1 MRSGPLAIFILLI
14 FFGCSNATKEDQ
26 KNELGYFDLK
36 SFFHREADRL
46 KKSNP
51 FVEKT
56 VMVNADAE
64 TKKIQITDWA
74 TELAMFANADINRA
88 SWKGLFS
95 VQKKHNQEIYTSSN
109 DKVPVKK
116 VTISKYL
123 DRVSNIQII
132 VANENSLYSST
143 DTLNYYPDSLYL
155 INKTQHI
162 KLLPARHYQVIGKT
176 LK

>member
-1 MRSGPLAIFILLI
+1 MKYHLLAIMAISI
-14 FFGCSNATKEDQ
+14 FFGCSNAAKEDQ

-36 SFFHREADRL
+36 SYFHKEAGRL
-46 KKSNP
+46 KKNNP

-56 VMVNADAE
+56 VLINADAE
-64 TKKIQITDWA
+64 TKKVQIPDWA

-95 VQKKHNQEIYTSSN
+95 IQKNEDEEVYISSS

-116 VTISKYL
+116 VTVNKHL
-123 DRVSNIQII
+123 NQVSSIQII
-132 VANENSLYSST
+132 VTNVNSLYSST
-143 DTLNYYPDSLYL
+143 DTLSYFPDSLYL
-155 INKTQHI
+155 INKTQNI
-162 KLLPARHYQVIGKT
+162 RLLPGKHYQVIGKI

>member
-1 MRSGPLAIFILLI
+1 MKYYPIAIIIFSI
-14 FFGCSNATKEDQ
+14 FFGCIAATKEDR

-36 SFFHREADRL
+36 SFFQKEASRL
-46 KKSNP
+46 QKRNP

-56 VMVNADAE
+56 VKINADAE
-64 TKKIQITDWA
+64 TKKVQIADWA
-74 TELAMFANADINRA
+74 TEFAMFTNADLNRA

-95 VQKKHNQEIYTSSN
+95 IQKTSNVEIYTSSN

-116 VTISKYL
+116 VTIGKQ
-123 DRVSNIQII
+123 SNRISSIQII
-132 VANENSLYSST
+132 VRNVNSLYSST
-143 DTLNYYPDSLYL
+143 DTLSYYPDNLYL

-162 KLLPARHYQVIGKT
+162 KLLSSKHYQVIGKI